1 LASTETDLFI
11 FVGHPRATSLSQ
23 ALADAY
29 EAGARAAG
37 ASVRRM
43 DLNAM
48 AFDPDLTEGYKAR
61 KTLEP
66 DLEAWREAVAGARKI
81 ALFYPQWWGGM
92 PAKMK
97 GVFDRAYLPGFAMRY
112 HEKGPF
118 WDRLL
123 TGRSAEVF
131 LTADTPPWWDRF
143 VYGRPAA
150 RQVER
155 LVLNFAGIKPVIIRE
170 FGPVKLAS
178 ERKIAGWIKSA
189 EARGAAAGRRVCEGK
204 SPK

>member
-1 LASTETDLFI
+1 MSSPKAELFL
-11 FVGHPRATSLSQ
+11 FVGHPRAASLSQ

-29 EAGARAAG
+29 EAGARSAG

-43 DLNAM
+43 DLSAM

-66 DLEAWREAVAGARKI
+66 DLEAWRAAVADARHL
-81 ALFYPQWWGGM
+81 AMFYPQWWGGM

-131 LTADTPPWWDRF
+131 ITADTPPWWDRW

-155 LVLNFAGIKPVIIRE
+155 LVLNFAGIKPVTVRQM
-170 FGPVKLAS
+170 GPVKLAS
-178 ERKIAGWIKSA
+178 PGKIKGWIKAA
-189 EARGAAAGRRVCEGK
+189 EARGAAAGRRV
-204 SPK
+204 SARYSA